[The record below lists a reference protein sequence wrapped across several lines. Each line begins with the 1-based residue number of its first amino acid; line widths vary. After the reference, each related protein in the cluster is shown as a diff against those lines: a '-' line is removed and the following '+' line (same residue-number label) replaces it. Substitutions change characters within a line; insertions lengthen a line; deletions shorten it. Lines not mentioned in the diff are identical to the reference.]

1 MNRTLVTVLFALLA
15 LGLFTP
21 PTANAE
27 GLESQGQ
34 LLVTF
39 GRTFGEFQINEDV
52 TGGVYAHGTFL
63 VPLRSTPQMFG
74 YVGPE
79 ISYGDANIKALTGT
93 LMTSDGGVSLIA
105 SIWYSQGLPHDLSFF
120 IEADAYFPVDGDDFG
135 HEIRQY
141 YTLANFS
148 WEVNE
153 DSGLGFGLM
162 NENFFNEDGE
172 WFEAAIGP
180 VLNFSEG
187 NFWLAYDFTPETDG
201 DHSLLLRLSLNL

>member
-1 MNRTLVTVLFALLA
+1 MYRTMRTALLA
-15 LGLFTP
+15 LLCLGIFT

-39 GRTFGEFQINEDV
+39 GRTFADFQLSEQV
-52 TGGVYAHGTFL
+52 TGGVYAHATVL
-63 VPLRSTPQMFG
+63 VPITSTPQMFG

-79 ISYGDANIKALTGT
+79 ISFGDANLKFLTGT
-93 LMTSDGGVSLIA
+93 LMTSDGGLSLIG
-105 SIWYSQGLPHDLSFF
+105 SIWYNQSLPHDLNLFLK
-120 IEADAYFPVDGDDFG
+120 ADAYFPVDGDGVG

-148 WEVNE
+148 WEVNK

-162 NENFFNEDGE
+162 QENFFNESGE
-172 WFEAAIGP
+172 WFEAAVGP
-180 VLNFSEG
+180 VLNFSKG
-187 NFWLAYDFTPETDG
+187 NFWIAYDFTPEVKG
-201 DHSLLLRLSLNL
+201 DHSLVLRLSINL